1 MAEGSP
7 RDDDR
12 RRPAAGA
19 CATAS
24 GHART
29 ADGAADVRTVAVL
42 SGALGYSAV
51 LCLARFR
58 RRDARRR
65 AVHRSASQSAR
76 APVCARVRSA
86 RRRHGV
92 AGGARTR
99 ADVRRERHE
108 GRWRIRIREDQVI
121 SEEIMNMR
129 KYISALGLT
138 SGLLLATA
146 VPASAQSL
154 FIATGE
160 RAVEV
165 NGGWSVGS
173 PSSEGAEGQVG
184 ISLDG
189 RWDVG
194 IGFGRYT
201 YDFDDGSDVTFN
213 EYGPFVRYFFVKE
226 KDGAPLSVSA
236 GAQLFF
242 ADYPAA
248 GDK

>member
-1 MAEGSP
+1 
-7 RDDDR
+7 
-12 RRPAAGA
+12 
-19 CATAS
+19 
-24 GHART
+24 
-29 ADGAADVRTVAVL
+29 
-42 SGALGYSAV
+42 
-51 LCLARFR
+51 
-58 RRDARRR
+58 
-65 AVHRSASQSAR
+65 
-76 APVCARVRSA
+76 
-86 RRRHGV
+86 
-92 AGGARTR
+92 ARTR

-154 FIATGE
+154 FIPTGE

-189 RWDVG
+189 AG
-194 IGFGRYT
+194 TSASASAATPTISTTGRT
-201 YDFDDGSDVTFN
+201 
-213 EYGPFVRYFFVKE
+213 
-226 KDGAPLSVSA
+226 
-236 GAQLFF
+236 
-242 ADYPAA
+242 
-248 GDK
+248 